1 VENPPLRLCVLVN
14 AGGGSVQ
21 GRDLEPLLREAF
33 EQHGLE
39 ATIRMLPGAE
49 LEAAAREALEQTGPD
64 RHYDAVVAGGGDG
77 TIGLVAGIMAGSGR
91 AFGVLPLGTL
101 NHFAK
106 DLGLPQDIDG
116 AVAVIAARQLHSV
129 DVAEV
134 NGRVFVNN
142 SSIGLYASMVADRDR
157 QQRRSGWG
165 KWPAMTLAFWRVVL
179 RYPLRRVRVL
189 AQGGE
194 AGPWTRRYRT
204 PLLFIGNNAYEVSL
218 PRPGTRAVLDDGKL
232 SMFIVRHR
240 RPWGLL
246 KVAARAMLGQLR
258 HGQDFES
265 HTVTQV
271 EIQSRSAWMRV
282 SVDGEVTPMRPPLR
296 YAIRPRALRVFAP
309 LRERVGEETGG
320 P

>member
-1 VENPPLRLCVLVN
+1 MENPPLRLCVLVN
-14 AGGGSVQ
+14 AGGGSVL
-21 GRDLEPLLREAF
+21 GRDLGPELREAF
-33 EQHGLE
+33 ESHGLE
-39 ATIRMLPGAE
+39 ADIRLLPGEE
-49 LEAAAREALEQTGPD
+49 LEAAARAALEQTGPG

-106 DLGLPQDIDG
+106 DLGLPQDLAG
-116 AVAVIAARQLHSV
+116 AVSVIAARQLRTV

-157 QQRRSGWG
+157 QRRRSGWG
-165 KWPAMTLAFWRVVL
+165 KWPAMALAFCRVVL
-179 RYPLRRVRVL
+179 RYPLRRVWVM
-189 AQGGE
+189 AEDGE
-194 AGPWTRRYRT
+194 AGSWTRRYRT

-232 SMFIVRHR
+232 SMFIVRQH

-246 KVAARAMLGQLR
+246 KVALHAMLGQLR
-258 HGQDFES
+258 HVRDFES
-265 HTVTQV
+265 HTVTAV
-271 EIQSRSAWMRV
+271 EIGSRSAWMRV
-282 SVDGEVTPMRPPLR
+282 SVDGEVVPMRPPLR
-296 YAIRPRALRVFAP
+296 YAIRPGALHVFAP
-309 LRERVGEETGG
+309 LRERMGEAASAS
-320 P
+320 

>member
-1 VENPPLRLCVLVN
+1 MENPPLRLCVLVN
-14 AGGGSVQ
+14 AGGGSVL
-21 GRDLEPLLREAF
+21 GRDLEPELREAF
-33 EQHGLE
+33 ESHGLE
-39 ATIRMLPGAE
+39 ADIRLLPGDE
-49 LEAAAREALEQTGPD
+49 LEAAARQALERTGPG

-106 DLGLPQDIDG
+106 DLGLPQDLPG
-116 AVAVIAARQLHSV
+116 AVGVIAAQQLHTV

-157 QQRRSGWG
+157 QRRRSGWG
-165 KWPAMTLAFWRVVL
+165 KWPAMVLAFCRVVL

-189 AQGGE
+189 AESE

-265 HTVTQV
+265 HTVTSV

-282 SVDGEVTPMRPPLR
+282 SVDGEVVPMRPPLR
-296 YAIRPRALRVFAP
+296 YAIRPGALRVFAP
-309 LRERVGEETGG
+309 LRERVGEEASAS
-320 P
+320 